1 MTNFFGRKEEYE
13 MLKALLLKSSSSLV
27 VIRGRRRIG
36 KSRLAQ
42 EFSKLFQKHYVFT
55 GLPPTKKTT
64 SASQRKE
71 FRRQMQEMGMAS
83 YGADDW
89 GDLFSIVGEKCAS
102 GRVLIVLDEITW
114 MGNKDP
120 DFLGKLHV
128 SWERHFQ
135 HNPKLILILSGSNSA
150 WIEKNILSSTGF
162 MGRISCRLHLHEL
175 PLNVCNRF
183 WGAQTNMI
191 SSYEKFKIL
200 SVTGG
205 VPRYLE
211 EILPQYTAEKNIF
224 RLGFQKSGILYTEF
238 DNIFSDLFQERNK
251 KYSAIARAL
260 VAGSA
265 SIDTIAKRLGR
276 AKGGDLSE
284 ALTEL
289 VESDFIAQDAVW
301 SIKEGVS
308 EKLRVYR
315 LSDNYLRFYL
325 KYIEPNKTKI
335 ENKTMKSLPASW
347 LSIMGIQFENLVLNN
362 LDRIIDILKI
372 PPNEV
377 ITAGPYLQTET
388 KTRKKCQIDLL
399 IQTKYNQLYIFEN
412 KFSKEPLDVDV
423 IKEVKEKIDRIERPR
438 GFSCRPVAININ
450 GVTDSLL
457 ETEFFS
463 NIIDFSQL
471 LDSTTCVVGQ

>member
-1 MTNFFGRKEEYE
+1 
-13 MLKALLLKSSSSLV
+13 
-27 VIRGRRRIG
+27 
-36 KSRLAQ
+36 
-42 EFSKLFQKHYVFT
+42 
-55 GLPPTKKTT
+55 
-64 SASQRKE
+64 
-71 FRRQMQEMGMAS
+71 
-83 YGADDW
+83 
-89 GDLFSIVGEKCAS
+89 
-102 GRVLIVLDEITW
+102 VLIVLDEITW

-128 SWERHFQ
+128 AWERHFQ

-150 WIEKNILSSTGF
+150 WIEENILSSTGF
-162 MGRISCRLHLHEL
+162 MGRISLRLHLHEL

-183 WGAQTNMI
+183 WGTRTNQI
-191 SSYEKFKIL
+191 SAYEKCKIL
-200 SVTGG
+200 GVTGG
-205 VPRYLE
+205 IPRYLE
-211 EILPQYTAEKNIF
+211 EILPQYTAEENIF

-251 KYSAIARAL
+251 KYSAIVKAL

-276 AKGGDLSE
+276 TKGGDLSQ
-284 ALTEL
+284 ALDEL

-308 EKLRVYR
+308 DKLRVYR

-335 ENKTMKSLPASW
+335 DNKTMKSLPASW

-362 LDRIIDILKI
+362 VDRIIDILKI
-372 PPNEV
+372 PHNEV

-388 KTRKKCQIDLL
+388 RNRQKCQIDLL
-399 IQTKYNQLYIFEN
+399 IQTKYNQLYVIET
-412 KFSKEPLDVDV
+412 KFSKDPIDIDIV
-423 IKEVKEKIDRIERPR
+423 KEVTEKIHRIERPK
-438 GFSCRPVAININ
+438 GFSCRPIVIHVN

-457 ETEFFS
+457 EMDFFS
-463 NIIDFSQL
+463 DIIDFSQL
-471 LDSTTCVVGQ
+471 MDS